1 MARYQ
6 CHACGRE
13 VVITVD
19 VKVRRGDA
27 CEGCDADLHC
37 CLNCR
42 FYDKRL
48 DRCAED
54 QDRFIRNRD
63 RSNFCDAFV
72 FAEATGPGGRD
83 EVADAKAKLANL
95 FKKL

>member
-1 MARYQ
+1 MAKHQ
-6 CHACGRE
+6 CRACGHE

-19 VKVRRGDA
+19 VKVRRNDA
-27 CEGCDADLHC
+27 CEGCEADLHC

-48 DRCAED
+48 DRCSED

-72 FAEATGPGGRD
+72 FTVDATAVKS
-83 EVADAKAKLANL
+83 EVDDARAKLANL
-95 FKKL
+95 FKNL